1 MHDLEADLES
11 RWNWTHRLGQSAVL
25 GALAAGV
32 VFGRAGFGHWA
43 VVTCGLLVGWLA
55 WLAVAVARGKRTFAG
70 NPALLPVLG
79 LGAIFAGHVLWTQF
93 VYSSKAPRPFG
104 GVEMSLLTHVL
115 LLGLAVLLTGAL
127 FPRPAR
133 GWLAV
138 LAVVL
143 GGAAYWLP
151 DTRLLWLAL
160 PSSLA
165 GLAVGLK
172 RLQPRLSGAVA
183 VAGFAVFAAVL
194 ARPLGNLP
202 EGWTFLGRGEFSLG
216 PGYAADPGIV
226 FLAGTA
232 GCAGVLAVLVLI
244 GLALWWAWCGR
255 PERPWLAGLWTAGT
269 LLATGALLV
278 EGGWTSPASFA
289 AAALAWGLLPG
300 MVGRE
305 VKQRP
310 AWWLAGVLGVF
321 LLLANLARSP
331 GLPASMAGAMGLNDK
346 AVHFTAGLLLTA
358 VLGWCVGAKRG
369 WVFWAALV
377 GVACLGVLGEMLQ
390 KLLTAR
396 SIDSRDAEVHLLGV
410 LAGAVLM
417 VPALWVQRVRL
428 TGRNTPRNR
437 RRQRRLGVVC
447 AMLMGLVLLGWA
459 GGTARCVIGS
469 QETGLE
475 RLSVSDGVVSSGL
488 QRCPRLFDVTRNPR
502 LARAN
507 LLLLRSPQGPPLRS
521 YQSLTRGKYRV
532 WSVVWPIPNRP
543 ERFWAVADPFSSMAW
558 DRQRC
563 LWVPLARDQCLLL
576 IDSRLL
582 DMTAPSESLMG
593 PREARPDVQTGILYV
608 GSGQDYRSFRNRLR
622 RSLPDTPCIVY
633 LSAPKT
639 PELTLKLISYWM
651 AEPVPLILVTEDPDL
666 RRFAQRRWPGP
677 VRFESFQQKPTAT
690 NRPSD

>member
-244 GLALWWAWCGR
+244 GLALWWAWRGR

-459 GGTARCVIGS
+459 GLTIRQVDMS
-469 QETGLE
+469 WSSPRMKLNVTE
-475 RLSVSDGVVSSGL
+475 GVVPESFSRPPHICDATHSRRAGPVNGL
-488 QRCPRLFDVTRNPR
+488 
-502 LARAN
+502 
-507 LLLLRSPQGPPLRS
+507 
-521 YQSLTRGKYRV
+521 LTRTPTAHPLPSYASRAHGRNRV
-532 WSVVWPIPNRP
+532 WSVIWPVPRRAMRAWTVGEP
-543 ERFWAVADPFSSMAW
+543 FGLLER
-558 DRQRC
+558 DRQQSFWTSLPSGRE
-563 LWVPLARDQCLLL
+563 LLV
-576 IDSRLL
+576 IDSRLIDIEGRADHDRL
-582 DMTAPSESLMG
+582 GALLTL
-593 PREARPDVQTGILYV
+593 RPDAQPMVLYV
-608 GSGQDYRSFRNRLR
+608 GPATRFRTFRNQVRGE
-622 RSLPDTPCIVY
+622 RSCLPCVTYASVPTNPLIALNLLARWMDEQHVP
-633 LSAPKT
+633 
-639 PELTLKLISYWM
+639 LTLVTDDDRLARHARNRWRGDVQIHDPSP
-651 AEPVPLILVTEDPDL
+651 AE
-666 RRFAQRRWPGP
+666 
-677 VRFESFQQKPTAT
+677 
-690 NRPSD
+690 